1 MRGGDLPT
9 VARLVREFQ
18 AQSPG
23 LSLVLPAGGDVPSK
37 PGSRVTTLGP
47 VLCCT
52 GCASQSPL
60 PGPPALPPSE
70 ALPGLGPCTFLLFST
85 FTSLVS
91 SSHPVAGSTTYILM
105 TSSLDH
111 SFTSSPTESG
121 VFFSG
126 SRCSP

>member
-9 VARLVREFQ
+9 VACLVREFQ
-18 AQSPG
+18 VQSLG
-23 LSLVLPAGGDVPSK
+23 LSFVLPAGGDVPSK

-60 PGPPALPPSE
+60 PDPPALPPSE
-70 ALPGLGPCTFLLFST
+70 ALPGLGSCTFLLFST

-91 SSHPVAGSTTYILM
+91 SSHPVTRSTTYILM

-111 SFTSSPTESG
+111 SLTSSPTESG
-121 VFFSG
+121 IFFPG